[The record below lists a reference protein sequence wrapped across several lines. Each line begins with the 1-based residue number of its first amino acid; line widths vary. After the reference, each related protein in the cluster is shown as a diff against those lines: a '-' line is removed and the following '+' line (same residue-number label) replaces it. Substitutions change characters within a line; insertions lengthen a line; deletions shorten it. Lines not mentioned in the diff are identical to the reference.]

1 MDSLKILFMHGI
13 PTFDGSSH
21 KRFIEYAVE
30 ATQNNLSFDRA
41 YFLEKGIPEKDVNTF
56 ESQFY
61 LIMETYQYVKRMRRV
76 E

>member
-13 PTFDGSSH
+13 PTFDGSSR

-30 ATQNNLSFDRA
+30 AAQNNLSFDRA
-41 YFLEKGIPEKDVNTF
+41 YFLEKGVNTF

-61 LIMETYQYVKRMRRV
+61 LIMETYRYVKRMRRV

>member
-13 PTFDGSSH
+13 PTFDGSSR

-30 ATQNNLSFDRA
+30 AAQNNLSFDRA
-41 YFLEKGIPEKDVNTF
+41 YFLEKGVSEKDVNTF

-61 LIMETYQYVKRMRRV
+61 LIMETYRYVKRMRRV